1 MAEFPEAGKHCT
13 VPECRQLDYL
23 PIICDACSRIL
34 CKQHRTYDAHGC
46 TEAYKKNMQFPLC
59 PLCQQPVS
67 IKRGEMPDLR
77 VNEHIERDCRS
88 DLARKKRFAPKCGMT
103 NCLKREVGAYTW
115 LGSRLFE
122 MSPGPELPI
131 RAKSFEKQEDLRTH
145 RDFNRKSR
153 KISTVLS
160 LLPILVPM
168 MCRDCGVHFCLS
180 HRHQP
185 DHNCSKLTPERKFA
199 PNKKP
204 KGVSSKSTEQLD
216 AIFAA
221 QLQQEEYERSSR
233 GAYPAPNSNRQQ
245 QNGNCTIC

>member
-34 CKQHRTYDAHGC
+34 CKQHRTYDAHSC

-103 NCLKREVGAYTW
+103 NCLKRE
-115 LGSRLFE
+115 
-122 MSPGPELPI
+122 
-131 RAKSFEKQEDLRTH
+131 
-145 RDFNRKSR
+145 
-153 KISTVLS
+153 
-160 LLPILVPM
+160 LVPM

-185 DHNCSKLTPERKFA
+185 DHNCSKLTPERKFV
-199 PNKKP
+199 PNKKA
-204 KGVSSKSTEQLD
+204 KSTERLD

-245 QNGNCTIC
+245 PNGNCTIC